1 MKITIWWTEQD
12 GGGYMYNI
20 WMNEEVDDND
30 DCDDGGLYLGT
41 YDDAIQFVCEHA
53 RDMVREE
60 G

>member
-1 MKITIWWTEQD
+1 
-12 GGGYMYNI
+12 MYNI